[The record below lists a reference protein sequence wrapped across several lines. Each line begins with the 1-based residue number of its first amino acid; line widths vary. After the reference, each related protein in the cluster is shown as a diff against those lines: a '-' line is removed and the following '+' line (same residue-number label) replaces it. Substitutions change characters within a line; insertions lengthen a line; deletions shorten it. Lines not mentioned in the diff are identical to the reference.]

1 MNASKRYKDQLKK
14 IRRQPVK
21 EKKKMPKFDQF
32 NIEPGMSTWVDASPE
47 YKKAYYEWIEKEKVA
62 RSRRHEATIARR
74 MDDHRWEIY
83 TSGKGPDAGERKIK
97 KRSMSAD
104 FMGNSVSNFIDN
116 KFFEKRRVEIIPT
129 VFAGKTPH
137 NPRKKILLISDVSGW
152 AWWNKSKYLQMY
164 LADEFDIDVVC
175 MVGHDAKPGIDAGK
189 YDLYFTY
196 GYSYVSYINNVKL
209 DKRVTGVT
217 AHRPKKVILPYMMQA
232 WNLHAN
238 SLLLINELRNI
249 VDHKRIYYVPN
260 GVDEKLFRPIEPL
273 GEGSLLVAGH
283 VGKECPQKKQTA
295 IIQPAINEAGVESF
309 YNLNDYTTRV
319 PYCEM
324 YRQYQEMDVFIVAS
338 IEDGTPNGALEAAAC
353 GRPIISNRIGNMP
366 EFIIDGFNGFLVDMN
381 VKSYVEKL
389 KYLNEHRDE
398 LKVMGENARKTVL
411 HGWTWK
417 KQSENYRKMFR
428 KIIG

>member
-1 MNASKRYKDQLKK
+1 MTASKRYREQLKK
-14 IRRQPVK
+14 IRRQPEV
-21 EKKKMPKFDQF
+21 KKMPKFDQF
-32 NIEPGMSTWVDASPE
+32 NVEPGMSTWVDASPE
-47 YKKAYYEWIEKEKVA
+47 YKKAYYEWIENEKVA
-62 RSRRHEATIARR
+62 RSQRHEATIRRR

-116 KFFEKRRVEIIPT
+116 KFFEKRRAEVIPT
-129 VFAGKTPH
+129 VASDNAQ

-164 LADEFDIDVVC
+164 LANEFDIDVVC
-175 MVGHDAKPGIDAGK
+175 MVGHDAKPGIDPGK

-217 AHRPKKVILPYMMQA
+217 AHRPKKVLQSYMRQA

-238 SLLLINELRNI
+238 SVLLMNELRNI

-260 GVDEKLFRPIEPL
+260 GVDEKLFRPIEPIGD
-273 GEGSLLVAGH
+273 GELLVAGH
-283 VGKECPQKKQTA
+283 VGKECPQKKQTE
-295 IIQPAINEAGVESF
+295 IIQPAINAAGLESF
-309 YNLNDYTTRV
+309 YNLNDYTIRV

-324 YRQYQEMDVFIVAS
+324 YRQYINMDVFIVAS
-338 IEDGTPNGALEAAAC
+338 IEDGTPNPALEAAAC

-366 EFIIDGFNGFLVDMN
+366 EFIKNGYNGFLVDLN
-381 VKSYVEKL
+381 VESYVEKL
-389 KYLNEHRDE
+389 KYLNENRDK
-398 LKVMGENARKTVL
+398 LKEMGANARKTVEE
-411 HGWTWK
+411 GWTWK
-417 KQSENYRKMFR
+417 IQAENYRKMFHEILG
-428 KIIG
+428 KQ